1 MAKEL
6 ARVEVRVVRVD
17 LQVLMVPDLQ
27 RLRQAILRKQGMYGA
42 PGQMVPD
49 NVEEDR
55 FTVLKSDEERCTV
68 MSAVVL

>member
-1 MAKEL
+1 
-6 ARVEVRVVRVD
+6 
-17 LQVLMVPDLQ
+17 MVPDLQ